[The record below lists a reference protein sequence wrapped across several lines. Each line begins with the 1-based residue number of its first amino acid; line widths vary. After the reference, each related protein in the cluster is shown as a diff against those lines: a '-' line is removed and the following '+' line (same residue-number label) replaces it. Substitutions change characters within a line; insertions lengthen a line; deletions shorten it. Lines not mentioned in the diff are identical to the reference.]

1 MPSGRKPTFLLSG
14 RTELERVLER
24 VREIAE
30 RVATS
35 EGFELVDVELHGR
48 GPGAVLRIFLDKPGG
63 ISLEDCQT
71 VSRQVGTLLDVEG
84 LMTARYTLEVSSPGL
99 DRRLAKPADF
109 ERFAGR
115 KAKFLLKN
123 SGAGQRRFQAV
134 LLGLEAGRLK
144 VQLESGEELRIALD
158 QIERANLVP
167 EFGKKFGERPDSN
180 PAPSR

>member
-1 MPSGRKPTFLLSG
+1 M
-14 RTELERVLER
+14 EQ

-63 ISLEDCQT
+63 ISLEDCQSL
-71 VSRQVGTLLDVEG
+71 SRQVGTILDIEG
-84 LMTARYTLEVSSPGL
+84 FMTARYTLEVSSPGL
-99 DRRLAKPADF
+99 DRQLKKPADF

-115 KAKFLLKN
+115 KVKFLLRN
-123 SGAGQRRFQAV
+123 IEPGRQRFQGL
-134 LLGLEAGRLK
+134 LLGLAEGKVK
-144 VQLESGEELRIALD
+144 VQDEFGSAFDIAFE

-167 EFGKKFGERPDSN
+167 EFGKKFGQRPDSEE
-180 PAPSR
+180 AHSR